1 MKINLDFIKKI
12 FNGAIVLKNKE
23 DKIKLSKYTEYIPMY
38 DIYTENIYPINNL
51 KLHYRLKNCHYRF
64 VTSEVKQWIENKM
77 NKTKNNIILK
87 KHKLNLNI
95 ISNYDLPILEK
106 TSYETLYKYS
116 PDLGLSISICKR
128 NSFHPYSRHLKP
140 YYSRDEIIK
149 LGMNNNLIDKLTS
162 ESLVDKEL
170 HYKICK
176 IVSKNDISFNQILMN
191 IKHIVD
197 NNCINWVNFYSLIG
211 SYIFNQA
218 LRNNEMISKY
228 MIDGINKLNNC
239 ISTTPSFDTDYYFY
253 RFLEN
258 DNFLKKLTPGDVF
271 IDKGFLSTTRDPFY
285 SPGIDGEFGLILLKI
300 NIPKNKKGVGLFVE
314 NFSMFPQEEEFL
326 LATGSKLKLISKNEN
341 FKYYHVNKDF
351 EKKIKKKYEFT
362 FIGNEKSTK
371 LNVFEDRKIPEIN
384 IKKLNLL
391 GGDRLSLFK
400 LFADLCDKLG
410 QFKYN
415 NIIFIS
421 QFFDSES
428 SYSDFYYNS
437 TNNGFV
443 IYYYD
448 NGYPILSLEFG
459 KEYVVNFTRTYNL
472 YNKNQKFIEID
483 KFTDIIT
490 YFGRIFKYKKIR
502 IFYPK
507 FNFTKFEK
515 NYTKEDDKILL
526 NTYMYDKAIYE
537 YIKYGKK
544 YYDNKLLKYTFGYY
558 NLNNFKKDSI
568 PKLIISKL
576 PKELKESKNLGE
588 LYIKTVENHYYFY
601 PKLIE
606 YIENYYYIFD
616 NCFVEL
622 DTISYLK
629 SIGDKTFDIPTIKHV
644 TNIDKGDR
652 FKLIYENNIRRK

>member
-12 FNGAIVLKNKE
+12 FNGEIQLIKEE
-23 DKIKLSKYTEYIPMY
+23 DKIKLSKYSEYIPMY
-38 DIYTENIYPINNL
+38 DIYTEIIYPINNL
-51 KLHYRLKNCHYRF
+51 KLNYRLKKCHYRF

-77 NKTKNNIILK
+77 LKTKDKNILK
-87 KHKLNLNI
+87 KHKLNLKI
-95 ISNYDLPILEK
+95 ISNYNLSILEK

-128 NSFHPYSRHLKP
+128 NSFHPYSKHLKP

-149 LGMNNNLIDKLTS
+149 LGMNNNLIEKLTS
-162 ESLVDKEL
+162 ENLVDKKL

-191 IKHIVD
+191 IKHIID

-218 LRNNEMISKY
+218 LRNNEKISNY
-228 MIDGINKLNNC
+228 MIDGINKLDNC
-239 ISTTPSFDTDYYFY
+239 ISTAPSFNTDYYFY
-253 RFLEN
+253 RFLEE
-258 DNFLKKLTPGDVF
+258 DNFLKNLKIGDVF

-300 NIPKNKKGVGLFVE
+300 NIPKNKKGVGLFIE

-326 LATGSKLKLISKNEN
+326 LAPGSKLKLISKNEN
-341 FKYYHVNKDF
+341 FKYYHVNKEF

-362 FIGNEKSTK
+362 FIGNKSLSK
-371 LNVFEDRKIPEIN
+371 LNIFEDKNIPEIN
-384 IKKLNLL
+384 LKKLNVLAP
-391 GGDRLSLFK
+391 DRLSLFK
-400 LFADLCDKLG
+400 LFKDLCDKLG

-415 NIIFIS
+415 KMIFIS

-437 TNNGFV
+437 TKNGFV

-448 NGYPILSLEFG
+448 DGYPLLSLEFG
-459 KEYVVNFTRTYNL
+459 EKYVVNFTRTYNL
-472 YNKNQKFIEID
+472 YNKNQKLIDID
-483 KFTDIIT
+483 KFMDLIA
-490 YFGRIFKYKKIR
+490 YFGRIFKYKKII

-507 FNFTKFEK
+507 FNFNEFSK
-515 NYTKEDDKILL
+515 NYKKEDDKILL
-526 NTYMYDKAIYE
+526 YTYMYDKAIYD
-537 YIKYGKK
+537 YLKNNKK
-544 YYDNKLLKYTFGYY
+544 FYSHKMLKYTYGYY
-558 NLNNFKKDSI
+558 NLDLFKKDNI
-568 PKLIISKL
+568 PKNILSKL
-576 PKELKESKNLGE
+576 PKDLKECKNFGE
-588 LYIKTVENHYYFY
+588 LFIKTVEFHYYFY

-606 YIENYYYIFD
+606 YIDEYYEIFD
-616 NCFVEL
+616 NCYVEM

-629 SIGDKTFDIPTIKHV
+629 SIGDKTVDIPTIKHLV
-644 TNIDKGDR
+644 NIDKGDR

>member
-12 FNGAIVLKNKE
+12 FNGELQLKKE
-23 DKIKLSKYTEYIPMY
+23 DDKIKLSKYSEYIPMY
-38 DIYTENIYPINNL
+38 DIYTDIIYPINNL
-51 KLHYRLKNCHYRF
+51 KLNYRLKICHFRF
-64 VTSEVKQWIENKM
+64 VTSEVKQWIENKLS
-77 NKTKNNIILK
+77 KSKEKNLIK
-87 KHKLNLNI
+87 KHKLNLMI
-95 ISNYDLPILEK
+95 ISNYNLNILEK

-149 LGMNNNLIDKLTS
+149 LGMNNKLIKKLTS

-197 NNCINWVNFYSLIG
+197 SNCINWVNFYSLIG

-218 LRNNEMISKY
+218 LRNNEKISKY
-228 MIDGINKLNNC
+228 MINGINKLNKC
-239 ISTTPSFDTDYYFY
+239 ISTAPSFNTDYYFY
-253 RFLEN
+253 RFLEE
-258 DNFLKKLTPGDVF
+258 DSFLKKLKIGDVF

-300 NIPKNKKGVGLFVE
+300 NIPKNKNGVGLFIE

-326 LATGSKLKLISKNEN
+326 LAPGSKLKLISKNEN
-341 FKYYHVNKDF
+341 FKYYHINKDF

-362 FIGNEKSTK
+362 FIGNKNIST
-371 LNVFEDRKIPEIN
+371 LNVFEDKNIPEIDL
-384 IKKLNLL
+384 KKLNVIAP
-391 GGDRLSLFK
+391 DRLTLFK
-400 LFADLCDKLG
+400 LFKDLCDKLG

-415 NIIFIS
+415 KMIFIS

-437 TNNGFV
+437 TSDGFV

-448 NGYPILSLEFG
+448 DGYPLLSLEFG
-459 KEYVVNFTRTYNL
+459 EKYVVNFTRTYNL
-472 YNKNQKFIEID
+472 YNKNQKLCDID
-483 KFTDIIT
+483 KFMDIIA
-490 YFGRIFKYKKIR
+490 YFGRIFKYKKIM

-507 FNFTKFEK
+507 FNFTEFSK
-515 NYTKEDDKILL
+515 NYIKEDDKILL
-526 NTYMYDKAIYE
+526 NTYMYDKAIYD
-537 YIKYGKK
+537 YLKNNKK
-544 YYDNKLLKYTFGYY
+544 YYDNKMLKYTFGYY
-558 NLNNFKKDSI
+558 KLDSFKKDTI
-568 PKLIISKL
+568 PKNIISSV
-576 PKELKESKNLGE
+576 PKDLKDCKNFGE
-588 LYIKTVENHYYFY
+588 LFIKTVENHYYFY

-606 YIENYYYIFD
+606 YIEDYYDIFD
-616 NCFVEL
+616 NCYVEMN
-622 DTISYLK
+622 TISYLK
-629 SIGDKTFDIPTIKHV
+629 SIGDTTLDIPTIKHLV
-644 TNIDKGDR
+644 NIDKGER
-652 FKLIYENNIRRK
+652 FKLIYENNIRRQ

>member
-12 FNGAIVLKNKE
+12 FNGIIVLKNNE

-51 KLHYRLKNCHYRF
+51 KLHYRLKECHYRF

-77 NKTKNNIILK
+77 NKTDNKQVLQ
-87 KHKLNLNI
+87 KHKLNLRI
-95 ISNYDLPILEK
+95 INNYDLPILEK

-128 NSFHPYSRHLKP
+128 NSFHPYSSHLKP

-162 ESLVDKEL
+162 KSLVDKEL

-218 LRNNEMISKY
+218 LRNNEYISKY

-239 ISTTPSFDTDYYFY
+239 ISTSPSFETDYYFY

-258 DNFLKKLTPGDVF
+258 DSFLKKLNPGDIF
-271 IDKGFLSTTRDPFY
+271 TDKGFLSTTRDPFY

-300 NIPKNKKGVGLFVE
+300 NIPKNKKGIGLFIE

-326 LATGSKLKLISKNEN
+326 LAAGSKLKLISKNEN
-341 FKYYHVNKDF
+341 FKYYHINKDF

-362 FIGNEKSTK
+362 FIGNEKLSK
-371 LNVFEDRKIPEIN
+371 LNVFEERKIPEIN

-391 GGDRLSLFK
+391 ASDRLTLFK
-400 LFADLCDKLG
+400 LFKDLCDKLG

-415 NIIFIS
+415 NMIFIS

-448 NGYPILSLEFG
+448 DGYPLLSLEFG
-459 KEYVVNFTRTYNL
+459 EEYVVNFTRTYNL

-483 KFTDIIT
+483 KFMDIIAH
-490 YFGRIFKYKKIR
+490 FGKIFKYKKII

-507 FNFTKFEK
+507 FNFTEFEK

-526 NTYMYDKAIYE
+526 NTYMYDKAIYQ

-544 YYDNKLLKYTFGYY
+544 YYDNKMLKYTFGYY

-568 PKLIISKL
+568 PKTIISKL
-576 PKELKESKNLGE
+576 PKELQDSKNLGE

-606 YIENYYYIFD
+606 YIENYYDIFE

-629 SIGDKTFDIPTIKHV
+629 SIGYKTFEIPTIKHV
-644 TNIDKGDR
+644 INIDKGDR
-652 FKLIYENNIRRK
+652 FKLIYENNIKRK

>member
-12 FNGAIVLKNKE
+12 FNGEVLLKKDD

-38 DIYTENIYPINNL
+38 DIYTEIIYPVNNL
-51 KLHYRLKNCHYRF
+51 KLHYRLKECHYRF
-64 VTSEVKQWIENKM
+64 ITSEVKQWIENKM
-77 NKTKNNIILK
+77 NKTDDKNMIR
-87 KHKLNLNI
+87 KHKLNLTI
-95 ISNYDLPILEK
+95 ISNYDLQILEK

-140 YYSRDEIIK
+140 YYSMDEIIK
-149 LGMNNNLIDKLTS
+149 LGMNNNLIEKLTS
-162 ESLVDKEL
+162 ESLVDKKL
-170 HYKICK
+170 HYDICK

-218 LRNNEMISKY
+218 LRNNERISNY
-228 MIDGINKLNNC
+228 MINGINKLNNC
-239 ISTTPSFDTDYYFY
+239 ISSSPSFDTDYYFY
-253 RFLEN
+253 RFLEE
-258 DNFLKKLTPGDVF
+258 DRFLRKLKIGEVF
-271 IDKGFLSTTRDPFY
+271 TDKGFLSTTRDPFY

-300 NIPKNKKGVGLFVE
+300 NIPKNKKGVGLFIE

-326 LATGSKLKLISKNEN
+326 LAPGSKLKLISKNEN

-362 FIGNEKSTK
+362 FIGNDNLSK
-371 LNVFEDRKIPEIN
+371 LNVFNDNDIPEIN
-384 IKKLNLL
+384 IKKLNVIAP
-391 GGDRLSLFK
+391 DRLTLFK
-400 LFADLCDKLG
+400 LFKDMCDKLG

-415 NIIFIS
+415 KMIFIS

-437 TNNGFV
+437 TKNGFI

-448 NGYPILSLEFG
+448 NGYPLLSLEFG
-459 KEYVVNFTRTYNL
+459 EKYVVNFTRTYNL
-472 YNKNQKFIEID
+472 YNKNQKLIDIEN
-483 KFTDIIT
+483 FMDIIA
-490 YFGRIFKYKKIR
+490 YFGRIFKYRKAI

-507 FNFTKFEK
+507 FNFTEFSQ
-515 NYTKEDDKILL
+515 NYKKEDDKILL
-526 NTYMYDKAIYE
+526 NTYMYDKAIYN
-537 YIKYGKK
+537 YIKNGEK
-544 YYDNKLLKYTFGYY
+544 YYNNKMLKYTFGYY
-558 NLNNFKKDSI
+558 KLDLFKKDTI
-568 PKLIISKL
+568 PKTIISKL
-576 PKELKESKNLGE
+576 PKELKELNTLGE
-588 LYIKTVENHYYFY
+588 LYVKTIENHYYFY

-606 YIENYYYIFD
+606 YIENYYDIFD

-622 DTISYLK
+622 NIISYLK
-629 SIGDKTFDIPTIKHV
+629 SIGDKTFDIPTIKHLID
-644 TNIDKGDR
+644 IDKGER
-652 FKLIYENNIRRK
+652 FKLIYENNIKRK

>member
-12 FNGAIVLKNKE
+12 FNGEVLLKKNE

-38 DIYTENIYPINNL
+38 DIYTEIIYPINNL
-51 KLHYRLKNCHYRF
+51 NLHYRLKKCHYRF
-64 VTSEVKQWIENKM
+64 ITSEIKQWIENKM
-77 NKTKNNIILK
+77 NKTNDKKVLE
-87 KHKLNLNI
+87 KHKLNLSI
-95 ISNYDLPILEK
+95 IKNYDLNILEK

-149 LGMNNNLIDKLTS
+149 LGMNNKLIDKLTS
-162 ESLVDKEL
+162 ESLVDKDL
-170 HYKICK
+170 HYRICK
-176 IVSKNDISFNQILMN
+176 IVSKNDISFQQILKN

-239 ISTTPSFDTDYYFY
+239 ISSSPSFDTDYYFY
-253 RFLEN
+253 RFLEE
-258 DNFLKKLTPGDVF
+258 DSFLKKLKPGDVF
-271 IDKGFLSTTRDPFY
+271 TDKGFLSTTRDPFY

-300 NIPKNKKGVGLFVE
+300 NIPKNKKGVGLFIE

-326 LATGSKLKLISKNEN
+326 LAPGSKLKLISKNDN
-341 FKYYHVNKDF
+341 FKYYHINKDF

-362 FIGNEKSTK
+362 FIGNEKLNK
-371 LNVFEDRKIPEIN
+371 LNILEDSKIPEIN
-384 IKKLNLL
+384 IKKLNVIAP
-391 GGDRLSLFK
+391 DRLTLFK
-400 LFADLCDKLG
+400 LFKNMCDKLG

-415 NIIFIS
+415 NMIYIS

-443 IYYYD
+443 IYHYD
-448 NGYPILSLEFG
+448 NGYPLISLEFG
-459 KEYVVNFTRTYNL
+459 EKYIVNFTRTYNL
-472 YNKNQKFIEID
+472 YNKDQKLLDID
-483 KFTDIIT
+483 KFMDVIT
-490 YFGRIFKYKKIR
+490 YFGRIFKYKKIT

-507 FNFTKFEK
+507 FNFTEFDK
-515 NYTKEDDKILL
+515 NYKSDEDKVLL

-544 YYDNKLLKYTFGYY
+544 YYDNKMLKYTYGYY

-568 PKLIISKL
+568 PKTIISKL
-576 PKELKESKNLGE
+576 PKELKDSKNFGE
-588 LYIKTVENHYYFY
+588 LFIKTVENHYYFY

-606 YIENYYYIFD
+606 YIDNYYDIFD

-629 SIGDKTFDIPTIKHV
+629 SIGDKTLDIPTIKHLV
-644 TNIDKGDR
+644 NIDKGER

>member
-12 FNGAIVLKNKE
+12 FNGEVLLKKDE

-38 DIYTENIYPINNL
+38 DIYTEIIYPVNNL
-51 KLHYRLKNCHYRF
+51 KLHYRLKECHYRF
-64 VTSEVKQWIENKM
+64 ITSEVKQWIENKM
-77 NKTKNNIILK
+77 NKSEDKKIIK
-87 KHKLNLNI
+87 KHKLNLII
-95 ISNYDLPILEK
+95 ISNYDLPVLEK

-149 LGMNNNLIDKLTS
+149 LGMNNNLIEKLTS
-162 ESLVDKEL
+162 ESLVDKKL
-170 HYKICK
+170 HYDICK
-176 IVSKNDISFNQILMN
+176 IVSKNDISFRQILMN

-218 LRNNEMISKY
+218 LRNNEKISNY

-258 DNFLKKLTPGDVF
+258 DRFLKKLKPGEVF
-271 IDKGFLSTTRDPFY
+271 TDKGFLSTTRDPFY

-300 NIPKNKKGVGLFVE
+300 NIPKNKKGVGLFIE

-326 LATGSKLKLISKNEN
+326 LASGSKLKLISKNEN

-362 FIGNEKSTK
+362 FIGNEKLSK
-371 LNVFEDRKIPEIN
+371 LNVFNDNDIPEIN
-384 IKKLNLL
+384 IKKLNVIAP
-391 GGDRLSLFK
+391 DRLSLFK
-400 LFADLCDKLG
+400 LFKDMCDKLG

-415 NIIFIS
+415 KMIFIS

-437 TNNGFV
+437 TSNGFI

-448 NGYPILSLEFG
+448 NGYPLLSLEFG
-459 KEYVVNFTRTYNL
+459 EKYVVNFTRTYNL
-472 YNKNQKFIEID
+472 YNKNQKLIDVD
-483 KFTDIIT
+483 KFIDIIA
-490 YFGRIFKYKKIR
+490 YFGRIFKYRKAM

-507 FNFTKFEK
+507 FNFTEFSK
-515 NYTKEDDKILL
+515 NYEKEDDKILL
-526 NTYMYDKAIYE
+526 NTYMYDKAIYN
-537 YIKYGKK
+537 YIKNGQK
-544 YYDNKLLKYTFGYY
+544 YYNNKMLKYTFGYY
-558 NLNNFKKDSI
+558 KLDLFKKDTI
-568 PKLIISKL
+568 PKTILLKL
-576 PKELKESKNLGE
+576 PKELKELNTFGE
-588 LYIKTVENHYYFY
+588 LYIKTIENHYYFY

-606 YIENYYYIFD
+606 YIEEYYDIFD

-622 DTISYLK
+622 NIISYLK
-629 SIGDKTFDIPTIKHV
+629 SIGDKTFDIPTIKHLID
-644 TNIDKGDR
+644 IDKGER
-652 FKLIYENNIRRK
+652 FKLIYENNIKRK

>member
-12 FNGAIVLKNKE
+12 FNGEVLLKKDD

-38 DIYTENIYPINNL
+38 DIYTEIIYPVNNL
-51 KLHYRLKNCHYRF
+51 KLHYRLKECHYRF

-77 NKTKNNIILK
+77 NKSKDKNIIK
-87 KHKLNLNI
+87 KHKLNLTI

-149 LGMNNNLIDKLTS
+149 LGMNNNLIEKLTS
-162 ESLVDKEL
+162 ESLVDKKL
-170 HYKICK
+170 HYDICK
-176 IVSKNDISFNQILMN
+176 IVSKNDISFDQILMN

-218 LRNNEMISKY
+218 LRNNEKISNY

-239 ISTTPSFDTDYYFY
+239 ISSSPSFDTDYYFY
-253 RFLEN
+253 RFLEE
-258 DNFLKKLTPGDVF
+258 DRFLRKLKIGEVF
-271 IDKGFLSTTRDPFY
+271 TDKGFLSTTRDPFY

-300 NIPKNKKGVGLFVE
+300 NIPKNKKGVGLFIE

-326 LATGSKLKLISKNEN
+326 LAPGSKLKLISKNEN

-362 FIGNEKSTK
+362 FIGNDNLSR
-371 LNVFEDRKIPEIN
+371 LNVFNDNDIPEIN
-384 IKKLNLL
+384 IKKLNVIAP
-391 GGDRLSLFK
+391 DRLTLFK
-400 LFADLCDKLG
+400 LFKDMCDKLG

-415 NIIFIS
+415 KMIFIS

-437 TNNGFV
+437 TKNGFI

-448 NGYPILSLEFG
+448 NGYPLLSLEFG
-459 KEYVVNFTRTYNL
+459 EKYVVNFTRTYNL
-472 YNKNQKFIEID
+472 YNKNQKLMDID
-483 KFTDIIT
+483 NFMDIIA
-490 YFGRIFKYKKIR
+490 YFGRIFKYRKAI

-507 FNFTKFEK
+507 FNFTEFSQ
-515 NYTKEDDKILL
+515 NYKKEDDKILL
-526 NTYMYDKAIYE
+526 NTYMYDKAIYN
-537 YIKYGKK
+537 YIKNGQK
-544 YYDNKLLKYTFGYY
+544 YYNNKMLKYTFGYY
-558 NLNNFKKDSI
+558 KLDLFKKDTI
-568 PKLIISKL
+568 PKTIISKL
-576 PKELKESKNLGE
+576 PKELKELNTLGE
-588 LYIKTVENHYYFY
+588 LYIKTIENHYYFY

-606 YIENYYYIFD
+606 YIENYYDIFD

-622 DTISYLK
+622 NIISYLK
-629 SIGDKTFDIPTIKHV
+629 SIGDKTFDIPTIKHLID
-644 TNIDKGDR
+644 IDKGER
-652 FKLIYENNIRRK
+652 FKLIYENNIKRK

>member
-12 FNGAIVLKNKE
+12 FNGTIQLKNE
-23 DKIKLSKYTEYIPMY
+23 DDIIKLSKYSEYIPMY

-51 KLHYRLKNCHYRF
+51 KLHYRLKECHYRF

-77 NKTKNNIILK
+77 NKTNDKDILK
-87 KHKLNLNI
+87 KYKLNLII
-95 ISNYDLPILEK
+95 ISNYDLNILEK

-149 LGMNNNLIDKLTS
+149 LGMNNNLIEKLTS
-162 ESLVDKEL
+162 ESLVDKNL

-176 IVSKNDISFNQILMN
+176 TVSKNDISFNQILYN

-197 NNCINWVNFYSLIG
+197 NNCINWINFYSLIG

-218 LRNNEMISKY
+218 LRNNEKISNY
-228 MIDGINKLNNC
+228 MIDGINKLHEC
-239 ISTTPSFDTDYYFY
+239 ISSAPSFDTDYYFY
-253 RFLEN
+253 RFLEE
-258 DNFLKKLTPGDVF
+258 DRFLKKLNIGDIFV
-271 IDKGFLSTTRDPFY
+271 DKGFLSTTRDPFY

-300 NIPKNKKGVGLFVE
+300 NIPKNKKGVGLFIE

-326 LATGSKLKLISKNEN
+326 LAPGAELKLISKNEN
-341 FKYYHVNKDF
+341 FKYYHINKNF

-362 FIGNEKSTK
+362 FIGNKKPDK
-371 LNVFEDRKIPEIN
+371 LNTFNNKNIPEIN
-384 IKKLNLL
+384 IKKLNAIAP
-391 GGDRLSLFK
+391 DRLTLFK
-400 LFADLCDKLG
+400 LFKDMCDKLG

-415 NIIFIS
+415 KMIFIS

-428 SYSDFYYNS
+428 SYSNFYYNS
-437 TNNGFV
+437 TNNGFI

-448 NGYPILSLEFG
+448 DGYPLLSLEFG
-459 KEYVVNFTRTYNL
+459 EKYVVNFTRTYNL
-472 YNKNQKFIEID
+472 YNRNQKLTDID
-483 KFTDIIT
+483 KFMDIIA
-490 YFGRIFKYKKIR
+490 YFGRIFKYKKVV

-507 FNFTKFEK
+507 FNFTEFSK
-515 NYTKEDDKILL
+515 NYTNDHDKILL
-526 NTYMYDKAIYE
+526 NTYMYDKAIYN
-537 YIKYGKK
+537 YIKNGKK
-544 YYDNKLLKYTFGYY
+544 YYDNKVLKYIYGYY
-558 NLNNFKKDSI
+558 KLDMFKRDII
-568 PKLIISKL
+568 PKIIISKL
-576 PKELKESKNLGE
+576 PKELKESKTFGE

-606 YIENYYYIFD
+606 YIEDYYDIFD

-622 DTISYLK
+622 NIIAYLK
-629 SIGDKTFDIPTIKHV
+629 SIGDKTFDIPTIKHLI
-644 TNIDKGDR
+644 NIDKGER
-652 FKLIYENNIRRK
+652 FKLIYENNIKRL